1 MRVEL
6 PENSDRPSFRA
17 DTIEMAVLGKLRQFM
32 SNERTKRA
40 IRSEIDRRTKK
51 DVERSFE
58 AVIVADSVMLHNG
71 RRLTQGEPAAFHLCS
86 NSNTYCRRADL

>member
-1 MRVEL
+1 MRSRFAIMV
-6 PENSDRPSFRA
+6 
-17 DTIEMAVLGKLRQFM
+17 TTLRCLA
-32 SNERTKRA
+32 EVVA
-40 IRSEIDRRTKK
+40 
-51 DVERSFE
+51 RSFE